1 MLKNIRVNWVN
12 ADGKQREDYFV
23 TREVGE
29 HIWGKIVHELSYVQ
43 IWDNPEEGV
52 RAFLQH
58 LPLFQVEI
66 VGL

>member
-1 MLKNIRVNWVN
+1 MLKNICVTWID
-12 ADGKQREDYFV
+12 ADQYKHQDWFV
-23 TREVGE
+23 TREMGE
-29 HIWGKIVHELSYVQ
+29 RYWGKIVGELSYVQ

-52 RAFLQH
+52 RRFMQH

>member
-1 MLKNIRVNWVN
+1 MLKQITVKWLD
-12 ADGKQREDYFV
+12 ADKQEHENYFV

-29 HIWGKIVHELSYVQ
+29 HIWGKVAGDLYYVQ
-43 IWDNPEEGV
+43 IWDNPEDGV
-52 RAFLQH
+52 RRFLEH